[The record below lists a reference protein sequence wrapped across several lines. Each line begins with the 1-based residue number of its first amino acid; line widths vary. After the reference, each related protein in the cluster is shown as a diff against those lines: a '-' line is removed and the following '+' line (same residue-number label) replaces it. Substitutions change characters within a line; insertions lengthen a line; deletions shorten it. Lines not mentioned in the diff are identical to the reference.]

1 VEPKP
6 LRSYRVLRTQPLQ
19 FSPADPHKLYF
30 ARNTLWLTKDG
41 GKHWKEV
48 SPDLSRE
55 TWEIP
60 PAIGD
65 YKDMPTAKPNRRGVI
80 YSLGLSALNG
90 DRLWAGTDDGLIWTT
105 SDVGAHWNN
114 VTPPELKPFW
124 KVFNMDV

>member
-1 VEPKP
+1 M
-6 LRSYRVLRTQPLQ
+6 
-19 FSPADPHKLYF
+19 
-30 ARNTLWLTKDG
+30 WLTKDG

>member
-1 VEPKP
+1 MG
-6 LRSYRVLRTQPLQ
+6 LRRDVGARAIFLR
-19 FSPADPHKLYF
+19 
-30 ARNTLWLTKDG
+30 LWLTEDG

-60 PAIGD
+60 AAVGD
-65 YKDMPTAKPNRRGVI
+65 YKDMPAANPTRRGVI
-80 YSLGLSALNG
+80 YSLGLSAVNG

-105 SDVGAHWNN
+105 SDGGAHWNN

-124 KVFNMDV
+124 RSSTWMQATSTRRRRMPR